1 MASGPQLVDSC
12 VRFQVFQDSVEVGMV
27 EFPEVRVDDGAWHHL
42 QVELRSVREG
52 KETTFLAQVSLDYG
66 MFQVRRANQL
76 LSRSPDQVCVCVCR

>member
-1 MASGPQLVDSC
+1 M
-12 VRFQVFQDSVEVGMV
+12 RFQVFQDSVEVGMV

-76 LSRSPDQVCVCVCR
+76 LSRSPDQVCVCVCVSLGLT